1 MIFNIITIFPKILD
15 SYINESIIKRAIEKN
30 KIKIKMHDLRK
41 WTKDKH
47 KTVDDTP
54 YGGGAGMLLKIEPIY
69 KALKSINLKKR
80 NKKRKIILLSA
91 GGKKWNQKT
100 AEKYSKIDELILIC
114 GRYEG
119 VDERVKHF
127 IDEEI
132 SIGDY
137 VLTGGELPAMVMID
151 SITRLLPDVLGNKES
166 IKEESH
172 TDAGIIEYPQY
183 TKPAIFKYRKNKK
196 IHELKTPEILLSGN
210 HEKIKKWKL
219 DNKASK

>member
-15 SYINESIIKRAIEKN
+15 SYINESIIKRAIEKK

-54 YGGGAGMLLKIEPIY
+54 YGGGAGMLLKVEPIY
-69 KALKSINLKKR
+69 KALKSINPKKG
-80 NKKRKIILLSA
+80 KKNRKIILLSA

>member
-1 MIFNIITIFPKILD
+1 MIFNIITIFPEILD
-15 SYINESIIKRAIEKN
+15 SYINESIIKRAIEK
-30 KIKIKMHDLRK
+30 KIIKIKMHNLRK

-69 KALKSINLKKR
+69 KALKKIHPKKT

-91 GGKKWNQKT
+91 GGKKWDQKT
-100 AEKYSKIDELILIC
+100 AKKYSKIDEITFIC

-119 VDERVKHF
+119 VDERVKNF

-151 SITRLLPDVLGNKES
+151 SITRLLPGVLGNKKS
-166 IKEESH
+166 LNEESH
-172 TDAGIIEYPQY
+172 EKAGMVEYPQY
-183 TKPAIFKYRKNKK
+183 TKPAIFKYKKNKK
-196 IHELKTPEILLSGN
+196 TYKLKTPNILLSGN
-210 HEKIKKWKL
+210 HEAIKKWK
-219 DNKASK
+219 DENKKPN